1 MCKNK
6 NVQTGL
12 LYHGGRVGCKYRIIL
27 YYYWSNHK
35 IKDGMHYANPL
46 LYSLGGQSIDELASE
61 YYVFETF
68 KSTSTGNY
76 DNVDEC
82 MKEIISIPTVI

>member
-1 MCKNK
+1 
-6 NVQTGL
+6 
-12 LYHGGRVGCKYRIIL
+12 
-27 YYYWSNHK
+27 
-35 IKDGMHYANPL
+35 MHYANPL

-61 YYVFETF
+61 YYVLETF
-68 KSTSTGNY
+68 QSTSTGNY